1 MQARR
6 PMIRRSRHIFH
17 YTCASERN
25 REAERGNERGCGR
38 SSLGSPT
45 IAGDDHHLGI
55 SISIILGDR
64 VKIVRYKREKEAEG
78 GFLWE
83 KWFGQAPT
91 NIPSKREQDRGSGKN
106 GHHLPV
112 KGIIP
117 TTSSPAPMSQW
128 SPGTGLRAAWHLN
141 TLSYL
146 AVYGGKLNFWRL
158 GGYQGKREENVRC
171 IQGLCGT
178 EHGNRDEMWLQQLY
192 TPRTINKNI
201 ALVPTL
207 ACYPAAVL

>member
-1 MQARR
+1 
-6 PMIRRSRHIFH
+6 
-17 YTCASERN
+17 
-25 REAERGNERGCGR
+25 
-38 SSLGSPT
+38 
-45 IAGDDHHLGI
+45 
-55 SISIILGDR
+55 
-64 VKIVRYKREKEAEG
+64 
-78 GFLWE
+78 
-83 KWFGQAPT
+83 
-91 NIPSKREQDRGSGKN
+91 
-106 GHHLPV
+106 
-112 KGIIP
+112 
-117 TTSSPAPMSQW
+117 MSQW

-207 ACYPAAVL
+207 ACYPAAVLEWRLALCCMQDQNATHNAPKQATAIYLCWSGGEATMTAEHTYLEDGLRRLLSPLLAWT